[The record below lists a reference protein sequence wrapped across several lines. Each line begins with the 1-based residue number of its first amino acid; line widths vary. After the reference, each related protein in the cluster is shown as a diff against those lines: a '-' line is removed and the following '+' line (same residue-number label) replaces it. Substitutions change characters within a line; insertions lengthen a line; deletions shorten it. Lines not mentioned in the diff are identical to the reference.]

1 MLKSNILKKLGLK
14 HENLSESDI
23 EQIFNIFIK
32 KIVSALKD
40 DKNVELRGFGTLK
53 KKINKAKQVRKQK
66 TNKKLVNVR
75 IFGQE
80 YPIRASSNEEYI
92 KEVASYVDKKMHEV
106 QRSVPSSMNASKIA
120 ILAAMNI
127 SDELFGARRGE
138 YSFKGEVESKVKSLI
153 ERIEEITD

>member
-1 MLKSNILKKLGLK
+1 M
-14 HENLSESDI
+14 ES
-23 EQIFNIFIK
+23 
-32 KIVSALKD
+32 
-40 DKNVELRGFGTLK
+40 
-53 KKINKAKQVRKQK
+53 
-66 TNKKLVNVR
+66 NKKLVNVR
-75 IFGQE
+75 IFVQE

-153 ERIEEITD
+153 ERIEEITY

>member
-1 MLKSNILKKLGLK
+1 M
-14 HENLSESDI
+14 ES
-23 EQIFNIFIK
+23 
-32 KIVSALKD
+32 
-40 DKNVELRGFGTLK
+40 
-53 KKINKAKQVRKQK
+53 
-66 TNKKLVNVR
+66 NKKLVNVR

-127 SDELFGARRGE
+127 SDELFGARPVS
-138 YSFKGEVESKVKSLI
+138 YTHLTLPTK
-153 ERIEEITD
+153 RIV

>member
-1 MLKSNILKKLGLK
+1 M
-14 HENLSESDI
+14 ES
-23 EQIFNIFIK
+23 
-32 KIVSALKD
+32 
-40 DKNVELRGFGTLK
+40 
-53 KKINKAKQVRKQK
+53 
-66 TNKKLVNVR
+66 NKKLVNVR

-80 YPIRASSNEEYI
+80 YPIRASSNEVYI
-92 KEVASYVDKKMHEV
+92 KEVAAYVDKKMHEV